1 MYICPICGYTALE
14 ELPWEDDGQTPSF
27 TICDCCGV
35 EFGYEDATQK
45 GKSKYRDQW
54 IASGGKWFNEAK
66 RPENW
71 DMKDQLKNI
80 GVDL

>member
-1 MYICPICGYTALE
+1 MHTCPVCGYT
-14 ELPWEDDGQTPSF
+14 ELKDMPWEDKGNTPSF

-35 EFGYEDATQK
+35 EFGYEDATIE
-45 GKSKYRDQW
+45 GMLNYRKQW

-71 DMKDQLKNI
+71 DMNEQLKNA
-80 GVDL
+80 GVN